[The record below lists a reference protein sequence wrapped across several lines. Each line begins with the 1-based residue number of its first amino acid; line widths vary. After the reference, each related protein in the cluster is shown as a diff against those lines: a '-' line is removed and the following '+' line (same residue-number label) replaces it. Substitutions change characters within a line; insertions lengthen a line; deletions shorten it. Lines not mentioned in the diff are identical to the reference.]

1 MRGACI
7 QCWRER
13 EIVREAKLPAGGVLM
28 DRPALML
35 LLERDQGLGRFELFG
50 LAELLRLGGFLAG
63 FLGRH
68 GEPPSEMRRAG
79 RTPRIMHLFRN
90 RLHNFLHVP
99 QKCGCR
105 QTCEPS

>member
-1 MRGACI
+1 M
-7 QCWRER
+7 
-13 EIVREAKLPAGGVLM
+13 LLM

-68 GEPPSEMRRAG
+68 GEPPSEMCCAA
-79 RTPRIMHLFRN
+79 RTPRIMHLIRN
-90 RLHNFLHVP
+90 RLHNFLHAGSVVHDVCAGTGARTAEMRVSRDVRAAL
-99 QKCGCR
+99 K
-105 QTCEPS
+105 